1 MDDKKLVLLKNELEL
16 GEEEL
21 ALKEELLNIDRKYDL
36 VSKVTEEIT
45 KVRKDTFLQD
55 EAVQELIFTIYL
67 TAIVKIISKYMNIE
81 PNDVME

>member
-36 VSKVTEEIT
+36 ISKVTEEIT

-81 PNDVME
+81 PDDVME